1 LEKSWNERGTYG
13 IILKDLIAKQLLNFQ
28 REKDPLKKTRIAQ
41 NIGYLCQVQASLITS
56 EDKIEERIAVL
67 EKVAGIAKK
76 GIIPR

>member
-13 IILKDLIAKQLLNFQ
+13 NILKDLISKQLSNFQ
-28 REKDPLKKTRIAQ
+28 KEKDPLKKTRIAQ

-56 EDKIEERIAVL
+56 EDKIEERIVAL

>member
-1 LEKSWNERGTYG
+1 MQLSNFEK
-13 IILKDLIAKQLLNFQ
+13 
-28 REKDPLKKTRIAQ
+28 EKDPLKKTKIAQ

-56 EDKIEERIAVL
+56 EDKIEERIVAL